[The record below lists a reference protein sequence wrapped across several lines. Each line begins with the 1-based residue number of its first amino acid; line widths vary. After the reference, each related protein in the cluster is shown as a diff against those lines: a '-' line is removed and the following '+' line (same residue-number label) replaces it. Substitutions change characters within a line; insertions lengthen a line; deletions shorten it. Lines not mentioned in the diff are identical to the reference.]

1 MLPSLAGLCILLFA
15 GCSQG
20 KKSASVHP
28 SFNVESAELTIHRE
42 YPGVSGP
49 TWYFLMYELKLSV
62 EAEKPV
68 KFVEFL
74 ADGRSLP
81 VLQVVG
87 GQHWYQRSTTA
98 LFSGTEK
105 ELYIRS
111 QETIN
116 LPESSDTPAP
126 PDVPEMILLIYEV
139 NNKRF
144 ELPISTVKVGEQVF
158 RPMMHSPHSD

>member
-1 MLPSLAGLCILLFA
+1 MAGLCVLLSA
-15 GCSQG
+15 GCSQS
-20 KKSASVHP
+20 KKTASAHP
-28 SFNVESAELTIHRE
+28 SFKLESAELTIHRE

-68 KFVEFL
+68 RFVEL
-74 ADGRSLP
+74 KADGRSLP

-87 GQHWYQRSTTA
+87 GMQWYQRSNTD

-105 ELYIRS
+105 ELYVRG

-116 LPESSDTPAP
+116 LPENTGTTAP
-126 PDVPEMILLIYEV
+126 PDVPETVLLVYEI

-144 ELPISTVKVGEQVF
+144 ELPISQIKVGEQVF
-158 RPMMHSPHSD
+158 RPMMQSPHSD